1 MKTFENLDIMNYS
14 HSYKMWILTTEE
26 AENILKKYL
35 KNNVNIYLFRGFKE
49 KLFQNLNNK

>member
-1 MKTFENLDIMNYS
+1 MKTFENLDIMNHS
-14 HSYKMWILTTEE
+14 HSYKIWILTTEE